1 MVTVR
6 SRADHLVM
14 EEPAVLRI
22 EDELGERWLQQWLE
36 QGLAGLEAYLAKH
49 AAFIDFLET
58 DTA

>member
-1 MVTVR
+1 
-6 SRADHLVM
+6 M
-14 EEPAVLRI
+14 EESAVHRI